1 MFITE
6 HKGYTSSAGIV
17 RMIATTGE
25 EAEGRAV
32 LAVGKHFETV
42 ELHTAVAGK
51 KRGAGE
57 AGTEMIVAVGFHN
70 RRAVHMMVA
79 SVGTDVAD
87 TADTETDSPVDHKK
101 AMPFEAHCC
110 LRTGSRVP
118 AC

>member
-1 MFITE
+1 MVITE

-17 RMIATTGE
+17 RMTATTGE

-51 KRGAGE
+51 KREAEE
-57 AGTEMIVAVGFHN
+57 AGTEMIVAVGSHN
-70 RRAVHMMVA
+70 RREVHMMVA

-101 AMPFEAHCC
+101 AMPSEAHCC
-110 LRTGSRVP
+110 LRTGSRVL